1 MNLASTCREKSGR
14 RPSPEEI
21 HDFQRNQHCEN
32 PAPMMASIFQWIL
45 MFAVVLAGAAAIFI
59 WAFGKD
65 AYPVACEDYR
75 SAECVAAVAK

>member
-1 MNLASTCREKSGR
+1 MNLATTLRENDGR

-32 PAPMMASIFQWIL
+32 PPPL
-45 MFAVVLAGAAAIFI
+45 MFSIVLWIVVLAGAASIFV

-65 AYPVACEDYR
+65 AYPVACDDYR
-75 SAECVAAVAK
+75 SAECAAAVTK